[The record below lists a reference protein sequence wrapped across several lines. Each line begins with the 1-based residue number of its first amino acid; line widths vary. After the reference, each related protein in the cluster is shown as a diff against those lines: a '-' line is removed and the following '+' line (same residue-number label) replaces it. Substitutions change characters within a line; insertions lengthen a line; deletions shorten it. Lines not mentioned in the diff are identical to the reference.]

1 MDMNE
6 IERKFYNQLVTL
18 AVSGY
23 KYFGKYESDNETGK
37 GWETEIKN
45 GGIKDDAL
53 YCTVMHTNNNT
64 SKTILMDCEII
75 PQFSINNYRVDFMMK
90 TVIGTSSFDFFI
102 EIDGFEWHDR
112 NRDEFVSSRLR
123 QNDIV
128 QCGTIPIIIPATIV
142 HNDCVNSALF
152 IFSFI
157 LSFYKSIFD
166 IL

>member
-6 IERKFYNQLVTL
+6 IERKFYNQLLAL

-23 KYFGKYESDNETGK
+23 KHSGKYESDKGAGK

-45 GGIKDDAL
+45 GRIKDDTL
-53 YCTVMHTNNNT
+53 YCTIMHTNNNT
-64 SKTILMDCEII
+64 NKTILMDCEII
-75 PQFSINNYRVDFMMK
+75 PQFCIKNYRVDFMIK
-90 TVIGTSSFDFFI
+90 TVIGTSRFDFFI

-112 NRDEFVSSRLR
+112 NRSEFVSSRLR

-128 QCGTIPIIIPATIV
+128 QCGIIPIIIPATIV
-142 HNDCVNSALF
+142 HNDCVSSALF
-152 IFSFI
+152 VFCFI
-157 LSFYKSIFD
+157 LSFYKSLFG